1 MEKQILNLFAFH
13 QKLKFHEIEEQLH
26 ARSNLLAYH
35 LKNLVKK
42 EVLKK
47 EGDYYSLTDS
57 AEYLIPY
64 LSDKQAAFPVTL
76 VHIGDKKRAF
86 LYKRGKRPYKDK
98 LSLPGGRLLV
108 GESLKEAAKRIMK
121 TKFNIEISNEK
132 MKLVALENVK
142 KNSKVK
148 YTFILFVVS
157 ASSRFPIVLTDIE
170 KNKRK
175 IIPSDYKIIKSKA
188 NPEIKIRNLSTKIS

>member
-1 MEKQILNLFAFH
+1 MEKKLLNLFAFH
-13 QKLKFHEIEEQLH
+13 QKLKFHEIEKQLH
-26 ARSNLLAYH
+26 VRSNLLAYY

-47 EGDYYSLTDS
+47 ENDYYFLTDS

-64 LSDKQAAFPVTL
+64 LSDKQAALPVVL
-76 VHIGDKKRAF
+76 IHLGDKNKAF
-86 LYKRGKRPYKDK
+86 LYKREKRPYKDK

-108 GESLKEAAKRIMK
+108 GESFKEAAKRIMK
-121 TKFNIEISNEK
+121 TKFNIGISNEK
-132 MKLVALENVK
+132 IKLIALEQVK

-157 ASSRFPIVLTDIE
+157 AASKFPVVLTDIE
-170 KNKRK
+170 KNRRK
-175 IIPSDYKIIKSKA
+175 IILSDYSIIKSKTDS
-188 NPEIKIRNLSTKIS
+188 EVKIKSLNTKIL